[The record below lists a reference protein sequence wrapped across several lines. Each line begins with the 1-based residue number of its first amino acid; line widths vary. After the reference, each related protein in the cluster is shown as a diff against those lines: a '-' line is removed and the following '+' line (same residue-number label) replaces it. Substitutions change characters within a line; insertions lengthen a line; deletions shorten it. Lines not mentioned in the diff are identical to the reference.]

1 MFLLL
6 DSLSRSI
13 ALLILQCISLS
24 INSNDALSLE
34 YTPIESKSSKAAYK
48 GEETTPVDTV
58 LSIEFIP
65 ASKSYKTSKN
75 SKTHEIP
82 VEEKEPSTDAMPTP
96 ESKSSKSSPIE
107 ADAVLTPES
116 KSSKS
121 SPIEADAVLTPES
134 KSSKSSLPIAPRSI
148 TLGDES
154 TLSDESDSKVTESN
168 EESGASAQQVSA
180 VSVAAL
186 GAMLFL

>member
-1 MFLLL
+1 M
-6 DSLSRSI
+6 
-13 ALLILQCISLS
+13 
-24 INSNDALSLE
+24 SLE

-75 SKTHEIP
+75 SKTLKTHEIP
-82 VEEKEPSTDAMPTP
+82 VEKKEPSTDAMP
-96 ESKSSKSSPIE
+96 
-107 ADAVLTPES
+107 TPES

-154 TLSDESDSKVTESN
+154 TVSDESDSKVTESN

>member
-121 SPIEADAVLTPES
+121 S
-134 KSSKSSLPIAPRSI
+134 LPIAPRSI